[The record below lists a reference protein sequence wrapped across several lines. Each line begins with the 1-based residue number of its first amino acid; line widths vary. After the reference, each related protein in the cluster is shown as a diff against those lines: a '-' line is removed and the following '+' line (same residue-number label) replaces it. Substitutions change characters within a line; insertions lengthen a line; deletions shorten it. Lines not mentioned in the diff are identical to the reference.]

1 MEHKKLK
8 LSVLLFGLGLTIQA
22 QQAPTAAGGDAS
34 GSGGSVAYSVGQVA
48 YITVT
53 GPTGSVVQGVEQPFE
68 IFVLSTNEVAATDIS
83 ISVFPNPTSDNLI
96 LQVGDFSTNKLSYQL
111 LDIRGRLLNNDIIT
125 ANQTQL
131 SLANLPQAAY
141 FVNITRQNKKVKAF
155 KILKN

>member
-1 MEHKKLK
+1 MKHKKLK
-8 LSVLLFGLGLTIQA
+8 LSVLLLGLGLTTQA
-22 QQAPTAAGGDAS
+22 QQASTATGGDAS

-48 YITVT
+48 YITST
-53 GPTGSVVQGVEQPFE
+53 GPTGSVAQGVEQPYE
-68 IFVLSTNEVAATDIS
+68 IFILSTNEVVATDIS

-96 LQVGDFSTNKLSYQL
+96 LQVGDFTTNKLSYQL
-111 LDIRGRLLNNDIIT
+111 LDIRGRLLANDIIT

-141 FVNITRQNKKVKAF
+141 FVNVTQQNKKVKAF